1 MKYMLDTNICIFII
15 KKDMNVLSKA
25 IYKIFNT
32 VILP

>member
-25 IYKIFNT
+25 EPVKKS
-32 VILP
+32 L